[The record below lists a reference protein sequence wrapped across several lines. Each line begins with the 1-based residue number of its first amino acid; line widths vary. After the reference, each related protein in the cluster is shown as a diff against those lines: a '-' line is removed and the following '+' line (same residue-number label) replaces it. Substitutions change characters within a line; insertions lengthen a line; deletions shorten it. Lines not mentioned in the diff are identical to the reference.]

1 MQQRA
6 KEKEMFGSLCILHVQ
21 SRCARGDS
29 CKFSH
34 DLDAYVA
41 RKPPD
46 LPGLC
51 PFTWADAENGCPY
64 GVTCRW
70 ATTHTA
76 SLPPSIAVATETET
90 KVKALQPNEWWHGDD
105 SIPRSPCCIPPAKKI
120 LSSFNTLSK
129 DIQIRL
135 RKNEY
140 DFARADRVLEA
151 LNIPNKAAAR
161 GKPKG
166 SESPVGRCAKRAKVE
181 EEGEFV
187 EYVEVPDGKRE
198 KQRSIDF
205 RGKTFLAPLTTVGN
219 LPFRRL
225 CKTFGADITCG
236 EMALATNLLQGQ
248 ASEWALL
255 RRHESETCFGVQVC
269 GGFGDAMTRC
279 AQLISEQAKQVDF
292 VDINFGCPIDVV
304 TKKGAG
310 SACLLRPNRMA
321 DIIKGMSSVLS
332 CPITLK
338 MRKGYHDGGD
348 VAHEII
354 PQVASWGASVVT
366 LHGRTREQ
374 RYSRLADWEYIR
386 KCADTDSVQVIGNGD
401 VLSWQDHQRAVEE
414 CGVATTYIARGA
426 LIKPWIFQ
434 EIKESRDWDI
444 SASERLDIVRNFV
457 SYGLEHW
464 GSDGKGVESTRRFL
478 LEWLSFAH
486 RYIPV
491 GLLERLPAAINWRP
505 PAFVGRNDLET
516 LLSSPDPRDWI
527 KISELFLGPV
537 PLGFQ
542 FTPKHKATSYAAP
555 KEQSQENG

>member
-1 MQQRA
+1 MSSHQEELSCTTPLTVS
-6 KEKEMFGSLCILHVQ
+6 KE
-21 SRCARGDS
+21 
-29 CKFSH
+29 
-34 DLDAYVA
+34 
-41 RKPPD
+41 
-46 LPGLC
+46 
-51 PFTWADAENGCPY
+51 
-64 GVTCRW
+64 
-70 ATTHTA
+70 
-76 SLPPSIAVATETET
+76 
-90 KVKALQPNEWWHGDD
+90 LQPGEWWQGDD
-105 SIPRSPCCIPPAKKI
+105 SIPRSTCCIPPAKKV
-120 LSSFNTLSK
+120 LKSFNTLPK

-135 RKNEY
+135 RKSEY
-140 DFARADRVLEA
+140 DFGRADGVLQA
-151 LNIPNKAAAR
+151 LGIPNKALAR
-161 GKPKG
+161 NQSKNSTPSSNYLVKD
-166 SESPVGRCAKRAKVE
+166 AKRAKVD
-181 EEGEFV
+181 V
-187 EYVEVPDGKRE
+187 NDSDYVEVPENKRE
-198 KQRSIDF
+198 NKKSIDF

-225 CKTFGADITCG
+225 CKSFGADITCG

-269 GGFGDAMTRC
+269 GGYGDAMTRC
-279 AQLISEQAKQVDF
+279 AQLISEQAPHIDF

-321 DIIKGMSSVLS
+321 DILRGMSSVLS

-338 MRKGYHDGGD
+338 MRKGFHDGGD

-354 PQVASWGASVVT
+354 PQVASWGGTAVT

-374 RYSRLADWEYIR
+374 RYSKLADWEYIK
-386 KCADTDSVQVIGNGD
+386 KCATDIPDGLQIIGNGD
-401 VLSWQDHQRAVEE
+401 VLSWKDHQRAVDD

-434 EIKESRDWDI
+434 EIKETRDWDI
-444 SASERLDIVRNFV
+444 SAGERLDIVRSFV

-464 GSDGKGVESTRRFL
+464 GSDDKGVESTRRFL

-491 GLLERLPAAINWRP
+491 GLLEQVPQVINWRP

-516 LLSSPDPRDWI
+516 LLGSPDPRDWI
-527 KISELFLGPV
+527 KISEMFLGPV

-555 KEQSQENG
+555 SLSRDHETGQENG